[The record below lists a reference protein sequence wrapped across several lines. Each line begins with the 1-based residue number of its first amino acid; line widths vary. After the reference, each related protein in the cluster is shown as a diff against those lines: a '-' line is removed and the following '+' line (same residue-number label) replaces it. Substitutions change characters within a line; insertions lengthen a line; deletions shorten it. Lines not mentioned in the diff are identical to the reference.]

1 MRTMPSFNSAR
12 TVKPMEALIERDP
25 LGFEPTVG
33 LCLVRM
39 KPDEAT
45 TKSGIILTET
55 HVPSH
60 NKCREGWLVKMN
72 RKDLPE
78 DLDTIQLGSKVLV
91 DGSSR
96 PIDEYRFRCGEDIFE
111 ILYSED
117 IVMEIPEDVGV
128 G

>member
-12 TVKPMEALIERDP
+12 KTKPVEALIERDP
-25 LGFEPTVG
+25 LGFEPTAG

-39 KPDEAT
+39 KPDEAV

-55 HVPSH
+55 HAPSH
-60 NKCREGWLVKMN
+60 QKCREGWLVKIN
-72 RKDLPE
+72 RKDIPE
-78 DLDTIQLGSKVLV
+78 DLDAIKLGDKVIV

-96 PIDEYRFRCGEDIFE
+96 PIDEYRFRSGNDVYE

-117 IVMEIPEDVGV
+117 ICMSIPDGVEVG
-128 G
+128 